1 MPQTIQFFHAGCPV
15 CVNAENRLADAIDTG
30 RYTVERIHLGERPDR
45 LADADAAG
53 VRSVP
58 AFVIDGQALHVD
70 FGASIDDLR

>member
-15 CVNAENRLADAIDTG
+15 CVNAEQKLADAIDG
-30 RYTVERIHLGERPDR
+30 DRYQVERIHLGEQPDR

-53 VRSVP
+53 VKSVP